1 LDLSALRSSGIALEP
16 RRARAPAPAGQIFER
31 LRFDQETHNVIRSFQ
46 LDTLAAPKPVV
57 PQADVRYVF
66 SSLRTL
72 RFLLIARAGRV
83 TRQGEAGTC
92 SA

>member
-1 LDLSALRSSGIALEP
+1 
-16 RRARAPAPAGQIFER
+16 
-31 LRFDQETHNVIRSFQ
+31 VIRSFQ